1 MDSSLL
7 YGIDVPEWE
16 CQNPS
21 TRKKESEMK
30 VTRIGIDLAK
40 QVFQVHGVDAP
51 GDKVLK
57 RRLRRAQVL
66 EYFANLS
73 PCLIGMEACGSAHY
87 WARKLTA
94 LGHEVRLI
102 APQFVKP
109 YVKSNK
115 NDANDAEAICE
126 AVGRPNMRFVQI
138 KSVAQQDIQAL
149 HRVRSELVR
158 HRTAKV
164 NQIRGLLG
172 EYGIVLAQ
180 GVTQVRRALPVLIED
195 VDGVLSADFGLLL
208 SGLREDL
215 VHLDG
220 RVADMDR
227 QIDTLARTDADARRL
242 LTLRGVGPVTATAL
256 IASLGDAGQFA
267 RGRDASAW
275 VGLVPGQHSSGG
287 KDRLL
292 GISKRGNAY
301 LRTLLIHGARS
312 VVKNAHRKDDRLS
325 VWIQSLCARRNKNVA
340 AVALANKTMRMAWAL
355 MVRGGHY
362 EPDHRAAAHSAT
374 P

>member
-7 YGIDVPEWE
+7 YGIDVPDWE
-16 CQNPS
+16 CQNLS

-30 VTRIGIDLAK
+30 LTRIGIDLAK
-40 QVFQVHGVDAP
+40 TIFQLHGVDAQE
-51 GDKVLK
+51 DKVLK

-87 WARKLTA
+87 WARKLTE

-164 NQIRGLLG
+164 NQIRALLA

-195 VDGVLSADFGLLL
+195 VDGMLSADFGLLL

-220 RVADMDR
+220 RVANLDR
-227 QIDTLARTDADARRL
+227 QIDKLARTDADARRL
-242 LTLRGVGPVTATAL
+242 LTLRGIGPITATAL
-256 IASLGDAGQFA
+256 VASLGDAGQFA

-362 EPDHRAAAHSAT
+362 EPDHRAAALSAT